1 MRAAIPLNYR
11 EIKRGSLITRIEAL
25 NYRCLRYVTRSLS
38 PMHVLVGPNGSGK
51 TTFLDVLA
59 FLGRLVSEGL
69 ESAVAERTRN
79 PLDLVWSRK
88 PGVVELALEARIPEP
103 FRQRL
108 KDKQFDTVRY
118 ELRIAFAEGS
128 AEPEICE
135 EKAVLKV
142 DRPERTGVQE
152 WFPQVRPAPDSLM
165 ARRARGSTRT
175 VFRKAPGGN
184 DSFYSEVLEKSGKG
198 WVPSIRLGKRRSTLG
213 NLLEDETRFPATT
226 WLKST
231 LKEGVQQI
239 TLNSLLIRQ
248 ASPPGRGRGFKADGS
263 NLPWVARELEKKAP
277 DRFRRWVDHLR
288 TALPDIEGLR
298 VMDREDDRHAYLV
311 VRYRGGLEAPSWM
324 VSDGTL
330 RLLALTILAYLPDAS
345 GIYLVEEPENGIHP
359 TAVETVYQSLAS
371 VYGGQ
376 VMVATHSPVMLALA
390 RPEELLCFAKTP
402 GGETDIVRGDE
413 HPVLQ
418 RWKGEVSLGD
428 LFASGILG

>member
-1 MRAAIPLNYR
+1 
-11 EIKRGSLITRIEAL
+11 
-25 NYRCLRYVTRSLS
+25 
-38 PMHVLVGPNGSGK
+38 
-51 TTFLDVLA
+51 
-59 FLGRLVSEGL
+59 
-69 ESAVAERTRN
+69 
-79 PLDLVWSRK
+79 
-88 PGVVELALEARIPEP
+88 
-103 FRQRL
+103 
-108 KDKQFDTVRY
+108 
-118 ELRIAFAEGS
+118 
-128 AEPEICE
+128 
-135 EKAVLKV
+135 
-142 DRPERTGVQE
+142 
-152 WFPQVRPAPDSLM
+152 
-165 ARRARGSTRT
+165 
-175 VFRKAPGGN
+175 
-184 DSFYSEVLEKSGKG
+184 
-198 WVPSIRLGKRRSTLG
+198 
-213 NLLEDETRFPATT
+213 
-226 WLKST
+226 
-231 LKEGVQQI
+231 
-239 TLNSLLIRQ
+239 
-248 ASPPGRGRGFKADGS
+248 
-263 NLPWVARELEKKAP
+263 VARELEKKAP